1 MNVIDA
7 QDLTKVYQAGLKKRG
22 IVALDNVSFSVQGN
36 EIFGLLGPNGAG
48 KTTFL
53 KIVLGIT
60 QMSAGNVIVG
70 GYKPSDARSRQRLG
84 YLPENHRFPDHLTGG
99 SLLRLAG
106 RMHGMR
112 AAEIDGKVDRLLNL
126 VGMGKWGTTKIRKYS
141 KGMQQ
146 RIGLAQAMISDPE
159 VLLLD
164 EPTDGVDPVGKVE
177 IREVLERVRSEG
189 KAIVLNSHL
198 LSEVES
204 MADRVAILNRGRL
217 VKVNT
222 VEELT
227 SRKSQFEIDADI
239 GNRLITIP
247 ENVGKIIKL
256 SAKGMIVELEKEES
270 VNFVIDQLRMKKVSI
285 RMIRPLRISL
295 EQSFIETI
303 TTPELPSQEA
313 GI

>member
-22 IVALDNVSFSVQGN
+22 IVALDNVSFSVQSN

-60 QMSAGNVIVG
+60 QLSSGNVIVG

-106 RMHGMR
+106 RMYGMR
-112 AAEIDGKVDRLLNL
+112 MAEINGKVDQLLNL

-146 RIGLAQAMISDPE
+146 RIGLAQALISDPE

-177 IREVLERVRSEG
+177 IRQVLERVRSEG

-204 MADRVAILNRGRL
+204 VADRVAILNRGRL

-227 SRKSQFEIDADI
+227 SRKSQFEIEADI
-239 GNRLITIP
+239 GNRLLTIP
-247 ENVGKIIKL
+247 EEIGKIIKL
-256 SAKGMIVELEKEES
+256 SARGMIVELEKEES
-270 VNFVIDQLRMKKVSI
+270 VNYVIDQLRMKKVSI

>member
-106 RMHGMR
+106 RMYGMR